1 MSRGIRGQTIE
12 IFARAGDVAT
22 LPCLRS
28 SCSRLAWL
36 YSRDEGNVLREV
48 KDGQVQASS
57 DRSQRLS
64 LNDDCSLMIA
74 QVTGEDAG
82 SFTCLQDGSL
92 VVTVL
97 LSVMTLTI
105 SSLPVSDP
113 MGKNK
118 VVLKCSLT
126 CYPAPMCICRPGR
139 LRWMDEEGGE
149 LRPRTIKQNNCVS
162 ILKIFPIDVKRKY
175 TCQYIRRN
183 DVWVQAQ
190 YRASEEPGDP
200 PPGYIR
206 HINIIRV
213 TFSVLLL
220 VIAVVAI
227 VLIKMKLRRNAAQ

>member
-97 LSVMTLTI
+97 LSVMTLTM
-105 SSLPVSDP
+105 SSPPVSDP
-113 MGKNK
+113 MGKDK
-118 VVLKCSLT
+118 VVLKCSLA

-139 LRWMDEEGGE
+139 LRWMDGEGGE
-149 LRPRTIKQNNCVS
+149 LRARSIRRNCVS
-162 ILKIFPIDVKRKY
+162 ILEIFPVDLKKY
-175 TCQYIRRN
+175 TCQYISQN
-183 DVWVQAQ
+183 NVQVQAQ
-190 YRASEEPGDP
+190 YRAAEEPGDP
-200 PPGYIR
+200 SPGHTR
-206 HINIIRV
+206 LINIIRL
-213 TFSVLLL
+213 TFSVLL
-220 VIAVVAI
+220 VIVAVVAV
-227 VLIKMKLRRNAAQ
+227 VLIMMKSRRNAPQ

>member
-1 MSRGIRGQTIE
+1 MTSKEFILIFLLQCEGIRGQTIE

-97 LSVMTLTI
+97 LDNFV
-105 SSLPVSDP
+105 SSCL
-113 MGKNK
+113 
-118 VVLKCSLT
+118 
-126 CYPAPMCICRPGR
+126 
-139 LRWMDEEGGE
+139 
-149 LRPRTIKQNNCVS
+149 
-162 ILKIFPIDVKRKY
+162 
-175 TCQYIRRN
+175 
-183 DVWVQAQ
+183 
-190 YRASEEPGDP
+190 
-200 PPGYIR
+200 
-206 HINIIRV
+206 
-213 TFSVLLL
+213 
-220 VIAVVAI
+220 
-227 VLIKMKLRRNAAQ
+227 

>member
-1 MSRGIRGQTIE
+1 MTTKEFILIFLLQCEGIRGQTIE

-92 VVTVL
+92 VVTVF
-97 LSVMTLTI
+97 LSVMTRTF
-105 SSLPVSDP
+105 
-113 MGKNK
+113 
-118 VVLKCSLT
+118 
-126 CYPAPMCICRPGR
+126 
-139 LRWMDEEGGE
+139 RWMDEEGGE
-149 LRPRTIKQNNCVS
+149 VPHRSINPKNRVS
-162 ILKIFPIDVKRKY
+162 ILEIFPVDHKKY
-175 TCQYIRRN
+175 TCQYISEN
-183 DVWVQAQ
+183 IVQVQAQ
-190 YRASEEPGDP
+190 YRAAEEPGDP
-200 PPGYIR
+200 SPGHTR
-206 HINIIRV
+206 LINIIRL
-213 TFSVLLL
+213 TFSVLL
-220 VIAVVAI
+220 VIVAVVAV
-227 VLIKMKLRRNAAQ
+227 VLIMMKSRRNAAQ